1 MIATGGTIASKNQGD
16 GLSPVISANE
26 LLQCVPEIGDFCEVD
41 TTQPF
46 YHDSTNVFHEHWLE
60 IAEIIRNNYD
70 AYDGFVITHGTD
82 TMAYTAAA
90 LSYLIQNSVK
100 PIVLTGSQK
109 SAFLR
114 DSDARNNLIGAFTYC
129 ADDDAC
135 GVHIV
140 FDGKVILGTRAK
152 KTRTRSYNA
161 FSSIDY
167 PEVAVIKDGRLI
179 YYIKESV
186 TGSPV
191 FYGKLNPNVFVIKMI
206 PGMSAEIFRYLDKY
220 YDGIIIESFGSGGLP
235 MYENDAFYKRL
246 KEFTQKGKVVIIG
259 TQVEHEGSALET
271 YEVGKRLFDIKGVL
285 EARSMTLESS
295 VAKLMWILGKTS
307 NVDKISELFSTPISL
322 DIIV

>member
-1 MIATGGTIASKNQGD
+1 M
-16 GLSPVISANE
+16 
-26 LLQCVPEIGDFCEVD
+26 
-41 TTQPF
+41 
-46 YHDSTNVFHEHWLE
+46 
-60 IAEIIRNNYD
+60 
-70 AYDGFVITHGTD
+70 
-82 TMAYTAAA
+82 
-90 LSYLIQNSVK
+90 
-100 PIVLTGSQK
+100 
-109 SAFLR
+109 R

-140 FDGKVILGTRAK
+140 FDGKLILGTRAK
-152 KTRTRSYNA
+152 KTRTRSYNT

-186 TGSPV
+186 TGTPV
-191 FYGKLNPNVFVIKMI
+191 FYDKLNPNVFVIKMI
-206 PGMSAEIFRYLDKY
+206 PGMSAEIFRYFDEY

-235 MYENDAFYKRL
+235 MYENNSFYKRL

-259 TQVEHEGSALET
+259 TKVEHEGSALET

-295 VAKLMWILGKTS
+295 VAKLMWILGQTS
-307 NVDKISELFSTPISL
+307 NVDKISELFTTPP
-322 DIIV
+322 